1 MAQNV
6 LFIMSDEHQQK
17 AAGCYGHPFVRTPAI
32 DALAAGGTRF
42 NNAYTNSPICVPA
55 RASFATGRAVH
66 EIGNWDNAHP
76 YDGRIKGWGHTLQQ
90 RGMKSLSIGKLH
102 YRNETDPTGF
112 DEQIVPLHVVDGV
125 GSVSASVKQPLG
137 PPIKTS
143 KLAANIGPGDS
154 GYIRYDRS
162 ITEETCRWLKE
173 EAPKHRDRPWVLFC
187 SLVCPHFPL
196 IAPPDFYAMYPHDML
211 ETPKGSSLDYELHPW
226 IEKFRQVQCHD
237 EFFTDETRKIA
248 IASYYALCS
257 FMDSNVQKVLAALD
271 ASGARDDTVV
281 VYTADHGE
289 NLATRRLWGKS
300 NMYEEAAAIPLILS
314 GPDVLAGKVVNT
326 PVTLAE
332 GANTI
337 LATLGLEEAANPEF
351 QCWRRTANAPDDP
364 ARVAFSEYHATGADS
379 AAFMIRKGA
388 HKYIHYV
395 GYAPEL
401 FDLDADPE
409 EETNLAA
416 DPSHAATLTDLQ
428 AELTR
433 RIDPDR
439 VNGDAQD
446 SQAALVEQHGGR
458 EAVLNMGSFQGTPAP
473 GEKAEYVQ

>member
-1 MAQNV
+1 
-6 LFIMSDEHQQK
+6 
-17 AAGCYGHPFVRTPAI
+17 
-32 DALAAGGTRF
+32 
-42 NNAYTNSPICVPA
+42 VPA
-55 RASFATGRAVH
+55 
-66 EIGNWDNAHP
+66 
-76 YDGRIKGWGHTLQQ
+76 
-90 RGMKSLSIGKLH
+90 GK
-102 YRNETDPTGF
+102 E
-112 DEQIVPLHVVDGV
+112 
-125 GSVSASVKQPLG
+125 
-137 PPIKTS
+137 
-143 KLAANIGPGDS
+143 
-154 GYIRYDRS
+154 
-162 ITEETCRWLKE
+162 
-173 EAPKHRDRPWVLFC
+173 
-187 SLVCPHFPL
+187 
-196 IAPPDFYAMYPHDML
+196 
-211 ETPKGSSLDYELHPW
+211 
-226 IEKFRQVQCHD
+226 
-237 EFFTDETRKIA
+237 
-248 IASYYALCS
+248 
-257 FMDSNVQKVLAALD
+257 
-271 ASGARDDTVV
+271 
-281 VYTADHGE
+281 
-289 NLATRRLWGKS
+289 
-300 NMYEEAAAIPLILS
+300 
-314 GPDVLAGKVVNT
+314 VNT